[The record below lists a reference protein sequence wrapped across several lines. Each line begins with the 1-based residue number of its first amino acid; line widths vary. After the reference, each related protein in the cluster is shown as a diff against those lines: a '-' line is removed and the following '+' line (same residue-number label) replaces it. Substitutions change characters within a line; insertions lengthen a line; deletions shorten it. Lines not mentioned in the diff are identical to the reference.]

1 MSGARGDEPKS
12 WVHEMTEPALVE
24 WAHQLGRVVAGN
36 GVFVCLR
43 GELGAGKSS
52 LARAACRGA
61 GVTGPVPSPTFTLV
75 NRYEGRGGQVLCHA
89 DLYRLD
95 GPEGLADMG
104 WSDLVRSDRAVFVE
118 WADRADGYLPI
129 DRWEIRLDFVNDL
142 TRRRV
147 TALSI
152 GDVPPVPTPQKGL
165 ES

>member
-1 MSGARGDEPKS
+1 MTGGNEGAPES
-12 WVHEMTEPALVE
+12 WVHEMTEPGLVD
-24 WAHQLGRVVAGN
+24 WAREVGRVVAGN

-43 GELGAGKSS
+43 GDLGAGKST

-61 GVTGPVPSPTFTLV
+61 GVTGSVPSPTFTLV
-75 NRYEGRGGQVLCHA
+75 NRYEGRDGQTLYHA

-129 DRWEIRLDFVNDL
+129 DRWEIGLEFVEDL

-152 GDVPPVPTPQKGL
+152 GDVPPVPAPRK
-165 ES
+165 SSDS